1 MLSPKEFA
9 LQMPQEAGVYRFYD
23 EQDTLLYVGKAKFLK
38 NRVSNYFANLAQHSN
53 KTRQLV
59 SQIYRIEYTI
69 VPNEYDAL
77 LLENS
82 LIKTNQP
89 KYNILLKDDK
99 SYPYI
104 CITEEAFPRLL
115 VTRQPET
122 LKGTFFGPFAQ
133 QKSMQ
138 VLLDFIA
145 EMYPLRSCTYNLN
158 KANVEAKK
166 YKVCLDFHIGK
177 CLGGCEGKQTE
188 TDYQENINQI
198 IHLLKGNLGEVKKS
212 LKQKM
217 VFASDNWLFEQ
228 AQAYKDKLDKLESYQ
243 SKSLIVNPNMG
254 EVDVFALLGDE
265 ENAYLHYF
273 RIQEGTITHTQ
284 NHHVKKKLD
293 ETDEDIITSLAF
305 HFRHL
310 YQSQAEEIVSNIPLN
325 IELPNITNTIPKIG
339 DKRKLLDIALK
350 NVFRLKQDIRTKTEE
365 NAKKSNEPNQAVQ
378 ELQKALQ
385 MPTPPLHI
393 ECFDNSNIQGTNPVA
408 SMVCFK
414 DGKPSKSNYR
424 HFHIKTV
431 IGANDFA
438 SMHEIVTRRYTR
450 LINEEKPFPDLVVID
465 GGKGQLSSACD
476 ALKALGIYGKFY
488 IVGIAKRLE
497 EIYFPEDNI
506 PLHINKKSLALKL
519 IQKIRDEAHRFAI
532 TFHRDTRSK
541 NTLKDELL
549 EIEGFGQKSVDAL
562 RKTFKTLKKIKSA
575 EKNELVEMIGESK
588 TNILLKYLEEKMQEN
603 ESDEQQQQEGD
614 D

>member
-9 LQMPQEAGVYRFYD
+9 LQLPQEAGVYRFYD
-23 EQDTLLYVGKAKFLK
+23 DEDNLLYVGKAKFLK

-53 KTRQLV
+53 KTKQLV
-59 SQIYRIEYTI
+59 SQIHRIEFTI

-104 CITEEAFPRLL
+104 CITDEPFPRLL

-138 VLLDFIA
+138 ILLDFIHELYA
-145 EMYPLRSCTYNLN
+145 LRSCAYNLS

-177 CLGGCEGKQTE
+177 CLGGCEGKQSE
-188 TDYQENINQI
+188 EDYQENINQI
-198 IHLLKGNLGEVKKS
+198 IYLLKGNTNEVKKS

-217 VFASDNWLFEQ
+217 LQASENWLFEE
-228 AQAYKDKLDKLESYQ
+228 AQSYKDKLDKLDFYQ

-254 EVDVFALLGDE
+254 EVDVVALLSDE

-284 NHHVKKKLD
+284 NHHIKKKLE
-293 ETDEDIITSLAF
+293 ETDEEIITSLAF
-305 HFRHL
+305 YFRTQ
-310 YQSQAEEIVSNIPLN
+310 YQSQAQEIITNIPLD
-325 IELPNITNTIPKIG
+325 IEINHITNTVPKIG
-339 DKRKLLDIALK
+339 DKKKLLDIALK
-350 NVFRLKQDIRTKTEE
+350 NVFRLKQDIRTKSQETAQK
-365 NAKKSNEPNQAVQ
+365 NQEPTQAVQ
-378 ELQKALQ
+378 ELQKVLQ

-431 IGANDFA
+431 VGANDFA
-438 SMHEIVTRRYTR
+438 SMYEIVTRRYTR
-450 LINEEKPFPDLVVID
+450 LINEDKPFPDLVVID

-541 NTLKDELL
+541 NVLKDDLL
-549 EIEGFGQKSVDAL
+549 EIEGFGTKTVDTL
-562 RKTFKTLKKIKSA
+562 RKTFKTLKKMNTADKSQLI
-575 EKNELVEMIGESK
+575 ELIGEAK
-588 TNILLKYLEEKMQEN
+588 TEILLKYLAEASQPPKGE
-603 ESDEQQQQEGD
+603 
-614 D
+614 